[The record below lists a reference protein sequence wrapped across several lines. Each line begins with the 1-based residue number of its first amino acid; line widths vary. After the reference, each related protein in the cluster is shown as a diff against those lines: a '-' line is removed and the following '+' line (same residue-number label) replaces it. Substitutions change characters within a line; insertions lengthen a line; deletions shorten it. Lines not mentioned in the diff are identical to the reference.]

1 MRGFFI
7 ILWALAIFTFT
18 CTASFSEL
26 MESGQVHFQWDS
38 HPHFSELLAPLPLE
52 LTRDFLLQKC
62 GHALAFLFLT
72 ILLQTKFR
80 SKAWILF
87 LAISFASLTE
97 FLQLYFTRDG
107 RIFDIAI
114 DLIGILLASGSRSLL
129 TTPQSKRAH
138 L

>member
-7 ILWALAIFTFT
+7 LLWALAIFIFT

-26 MESGQVHFQWDS
+26 MESGQVQFQWDS
-38 HPHFSELLAPLPLE
+38 HPNFSELLAPLPLE

-62 GHALAFLFLT
+62 GHAFAFLFLT

-80 SKAWILF
+80 TKAWILF

-97 FLQLYFTRDG
+97 ILQLYFTRDG

-114 DLIGILLASGSRSLL
+114 DLIGVLLATGSRSLFS
-129 TTPQSKRAH
+129 TPQSKQTP